1 MNYVKVMT
9 DNVCKCRRWAETSL
23 FIAPLYWGLLMS
35 VADKAVLLN
44 HAPHFDDDN
53 ADDEDSIFE
62 ERIEQE
68 VQTKRHEVIVCKVRG
83 KRIRSD
89 LEYVSHA
96 NKEHKV

>member
-1 MNYVKVMT
+1 
-9 DNVCKCRRWAETSL
+9 
-23 FIAPLYWGLLMS
+23 MS
-35 VADKAVLLN
+35 
-44 HAPHFDDDN
+44 HFDDDN

-68 VQTKRHEVIVCKVRG
+68 VQTKRHEVILCKVRG
-83 KRIRSD
+83 KRIRSA